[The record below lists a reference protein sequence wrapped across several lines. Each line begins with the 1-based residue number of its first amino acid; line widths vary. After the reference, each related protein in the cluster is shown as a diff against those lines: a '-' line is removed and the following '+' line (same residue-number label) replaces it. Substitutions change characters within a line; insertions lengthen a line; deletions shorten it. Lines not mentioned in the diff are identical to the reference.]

1 MRSPPSRV
9 SCGKAIVSQI
19 CFYLD
24 EDTINA
30 ALVKALRNANLNVVT
45 VADAG
50 RLGYSDE
57 EQLIWATEQGRVIYS
72 FNIGDFCRLHR
83 DFIAQGINHAG
94 IVLASQQQ
102 YSIGQQLRG
111 LLKLAANNSS
121 EDMVN
126 QLMFLSTYIDRI

>member
-1 MRSPPSRV
+1 M
-9 SCGKAIVSQI
+9 SQI

-50 RLGYSDE
+50 RLGYPDE

-72 FNIGDFCRLHR
+72 FNIT
-83 DFIAQGINHAG
+83 
-94 IVLASQQQ
+94 VLVILRFYIFSNPFELKV
-102 YSIGQQLRG
+102 YGQFR
-111 LLKLAANNSS
+111 S
-121 EDMVN
+121 
-126 QLMFLSTYIDRI
+126 

>member
-1 MRSPPSRV
+1 
-9 SCGKAIVSQI
+9 VSQI

-30 ALVKALRNANLNVVT
+30 ALVKALRNANLNVVI

-50 RLGYSDE
+50 RLGYPDE

-83 DFIAQGINHAG
+83 DFIAQERNHAG

-111 LLKLAANNSS
+111 LLKLAADNSS
-121 EDMVN
+121 EEMVN
-126 QLMFLSTYIDRI
+126 QLMFLSAYIDRI

>member
-1 MRSPPSRV
+1 M
-9 SCGKAIVSQI
+9 SQI

-30 ALVKALRNANLNVVT
+30 ALVKALRNANLDVVT

-83 DFIAQGINHAG
+83 DFIAQERNHTG
-94 IVLASQQQ
+94 IVLAAQQQ

-111 LLKLAANNSS
+111 LLKLSADNSS
-121 EDMVN
+121 EEMAN
-126 QLMFLSTYIDRI
+126 QLMFLSVYIERV

>member
-1 MRSPPSRV
+1 M
-9 SCGKAIVSQI
+9 SQI
-19 CFYLD
+19 GFYLD

-50 RLGYSDE
+50 RLGYPDE
-57 EQLIWATEQGRVIYS
+57 DKLIWATEQARVLYS
-72 FNIGDFCRLHR
+72 FNVRDFCRLHR
-83 DFIAQGINHAG
+83 DFITQERNHTG

-111 LLKLAANNSS
+111 LLKLATDNSS
-121 EDMVN
+121 EEMID
-126 QLMFLSTYIDRI
+126 QLIFLSAYIEKV

>member
-1 MRSPPSRV
+1 
-9 SCGKAIVSQI
+9 VSQI

-50 RLGYSDE
+50 RLGYPDE

-83 DFIAQGINHAG
+83 DFIVQERNHAG

-111 LLKLAANNSS
+111 LLKLAADNSS
-121 EDMVN
+121 EEMVN
-126 QLMFLSTYIDRI
+126 QLMFLSAYIERV

>member
-1 MRSPPSRV
+1 M
-9 SCGKAIVSQI
+9 SQI

-30 ALVKALRNANLNVVT
+30 ALVKALRNANLDVVT

-83 DFIAQGINHAG
+83 DFIAQERNHTG
-94 IVLASQQQ
+94 IVLAAQQQ

-111 LLKLAANNSS
+111 LLKLAADNSS
-121 EDMVN
+121 EEMAN
-126 QLMFLSTYIDRI
+126 QVVFLSAYIERV

>member
-1 MRSPPSRV
+1 M
-9 SCGKAIVSQI
+9 SQI

-45 VADAG
+45 VADGG

-72 FNIGDFCRLHR
+72 FNIGYFCRLHG
-83 DFIAQGINHAG
+83 DFIAQERNHAG

-111 LLKLAANNSS
+111 LLKLAADNSS

-126 QLMFLSTYIDRI
+126 QLMFLSTYIERV